1 MNGGGKVVDQKK
13 LHNYNKV
20 EFLIIIEIIFLLS
33 LIIVFWTYLGYPFS
47 LWSFCKFTSKKKH
60 FGLEYAP
67 NVSIIIPTYNEEKTI
82 KEKLENCLSL
92 EYNIHN
98 IEILVVDSAS
108 TDNTRTIVK
117 EFIKNQ
123 KNSKIKLITEKTRKG
138 KAAAVNKALQK
149 SEGEIVLITD
159 ANAFMTPNALRELMK
174 HFADP
179 KVGGVEGK
187 YILKTQSNHEI
198 SHGESFFRRLENWI
212 RERET
217 KIDSVFSMVGE
228 ISSFRKE
235 IIDKL
240 DESIIAEDYEMS
252 IRIRK
257 KGYKLIHEPNAV
269 VWEYAP
275 GSLRDEITQKKRR
288 VIGTIQVLL
297 KHYNIIFNP
306 KYGLYGMY
314 IIPSH
319 SLIRVV
325 SPFFILLAF
334 FSSFGYYYTTG
345 STLMLYF
352 ITLETAMLLVEFL
365 NIIFKIFNFQTKNR
379 VFISINYF
387 LISQII
393 VLLGWYDFI
402 RGRYKVTWEKIAS
415 SRGE

>member
-1 MNGGGKVVDQKK
+1 MNGGGKIGNQKK
-13 LHNYNKV
+13 IHKSNEVN
-20 EFLIIIEIIFLLS
+20 FLILIKILFLLS
-33 LIIVFWTYLGYPFS
+33 IIVVSWTYLGYPLS
-47 LWSFCKFTSKKKH
+47 LWTFCKITSKKKH
-60 FGLEYAP
+60 LDLEYAP
-67 NVSIIIPTYNEEKTI
+67 KVSIIIPTYNEEKTI
-82 KEKLENCLSL
+82 KEKLENCLDL
-92 EYNIHN
+92 EYDIHN

-117 EFIKNQ
+117 EFIEKQ
-123 KNSKIKLITEKTRKG
+123 KNSKIRLITEKTRKG
-138 KAAAVNKALQK
+138 KAAAVNKALQI

-159 ANAFMTPNALRELMK
+159 ANAFMESNTLKELMK

-187 YILKTQSNHEI
+187 YILKIQSNHNV
-198 SHGESFFRRLENWI
+198 SHGESFFRKLENWI
-212 RERET
+212 REKET
-217 KIDSVFSMVGE
+217 RIDSVFSMVGE

-240 DESIIAEDYEMS
+240 DENIIAEDYEMS

-257 KGYKLIHEPNAV
+257 NGYKLVHEPNAV

-275 GSLRDEITQKKRR
+275 GNLKDEIIQKKRR

-297 KHYNIIFNP
+297 KHYNVVFNP
-306 KYGLYGMY
+306 KYGIYGMY

-325 SPFFILLAF
+325 SPFFLLLAF
-334 FSSFGYYYTTG
+334 FSSFGYYHMTG

-352 ITLETAMLLVEFL
+352 IILEIVMLLIEFL
-365 NIIFKIFNFQTKNR
+365 NIVFKIFNFQIKNTI
-379 VFISINYF
+379 FISINYF

-393 VLLGWYDFI
+393 VLWGWYDFI
-402 RGRYKVTWEKIAS
+402 RGNYKVTWEKIAS